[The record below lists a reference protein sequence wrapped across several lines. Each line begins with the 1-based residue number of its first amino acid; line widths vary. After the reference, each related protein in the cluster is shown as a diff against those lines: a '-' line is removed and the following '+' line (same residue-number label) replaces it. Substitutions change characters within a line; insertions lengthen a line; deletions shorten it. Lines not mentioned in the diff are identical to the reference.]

1 MTLTFIDSG
10 VLIAAS
16 RGVGDVARRAA
27 EVLDDPERSFASS
40 DFVRLEVLPKP
51 VYYRR
56 HAEAAFY
63 EAFFQ
68 AITRWADVESTVRQ
82 AYDESRAQGLAAMD
96 ALHVAA
102 ATIVGADELVTTEK
116 PGRQIHRTRSVPVRT
131 LYPTDQPG
139 LL

>member
-16 RGVGDVARRAA
+16 RGVGDVARRAT
-27 EVLDDPERSFASS
+27 EVLDDPERTFASS

-51 VYYRR
+51 VYYGR

-68 AITRWADVESTVRQ
+68 AVTRWADVEATVRQ

-116 PGRQIHRTRSVPVRT
+116 PGRLIHRTRSVSVRT

>member
-16 RGVGDVARRAA
+16 RGVGDVARRATGI
-27 EVLDDPERSFASS
+27 LDDPERTFASS

-51 VYYRR
+51 VYYGR

-68 AITRWADVESTVRQ
+68 AVTRWADVEATVRQ

-116 PGRQIHRTRSVPVRT
+116 PGRLIHRTRSVPVRT